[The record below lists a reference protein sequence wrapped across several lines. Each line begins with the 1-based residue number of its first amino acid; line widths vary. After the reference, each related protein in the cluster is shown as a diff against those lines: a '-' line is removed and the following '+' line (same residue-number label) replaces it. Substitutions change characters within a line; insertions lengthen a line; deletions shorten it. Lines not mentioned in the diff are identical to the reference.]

1 MLILVD
7 KRAPEIVRKNLEELG
22 DVVEFSTDGLVYKSI
37 SGHPDIFI
45 TQFADFNITAPNLPD
60 TYRKTLKSNNIKF
73 FEGELPVG
81 NKYPQSACYNAVLSP
96 KYFIHN
102 LTISDNKLMKM
113 ADGKTKIHVA
123 QGYTRCN
130 LLLLNNEK
138 MITSDRGIFSTLTNI
153 GIDVFFVQP
162 EEILLPGFK
171 NGFVGGACGIS
182 GNTVYFMGNLNHLTG
197 GKNLGQFIRTAGFE
211 IIEIYNGPLF
221 DGGGIFFL
229 K

>member
-1 MLILVD
+1 M
-7 KRAPEIVRKNLEELG
+7 VRKNLLELG
-22 DVVEFSTDGLVYKSI
+22 NVVEFSTAGLVYESI

-45 TQFADFNITAPNLPD
+45 TQCSDFNITAPNLPD
-60 TYRKTLKSNNIKF
+60 EYRKSLKRNNISF
-73 FEGELPVG
+73 IEGELPVG
-81 NKYPQSACYNAVLSP
+81 NKYPQTACYNAVLSP

-102 LTISDNKLMKM
+102 LTLSDKELMKL

-138 MITSDRGIFSTLTNI
+138 MITSDRGICTTLTNL
-153 GIDVFFVQP
+153 GIDVFFVQS

-171 NGFVGGACGIS
+171 NGCVGGSCGIS
-182 GNTVYFMGNLNHLTG
+182 ENTVYFMGSLNHLSG
-197 GKNLGQFIRTAGFE
+197 GKNLGQFIRNAGFD
-211 IIEIYNGPLF
+211 IIETYNGPLF